1 MKVTFD
7 NIKKVDYFIRNCEE
21 DYDYET
27 GQLLLKER
35 LNDLNELNSLLIDKD
50 EKYRQLYLDWQDY
63 HNEYSPE
70 RTDPCPDYY
79 GLFTLRFE
87 KNPCETVGDYMTIHE
102 LENALFVLIN
112 FVEFKLS

>member
-1 MKVTFD
+1 MKVTNENIE
-7 NIKKVDYFIRNCEE
+7 NIKYIYKYYNIEC
-21 DYDYET
+21 
-27 GQLLLKER
+27 GKQLLK
-35 LNDLNELNSLLIDKD
+35 SLLIDLLEFNQLLEDKGESYRKLYIDYID
-50 EKYRQLYLDWQDY
+50 E
-63 HNEYSPE
+63 HTGYSPE